1 MSRIALQY
9 CLFGGVCGVWR
20 VSGCCLRDPACCQGV
35 VVFKK
40 VGKVNLVLFCLAAAS
55 AFKYCPSGGCL
66 WCVCGAWRVSGCCLR
81 DPACCLGVVVLKKV
95 GKVNLV
101 LSCLAAASAF
111 EYCPSGG
118 CLWCVC
124 GVWRVSGCC
133 LRGPGCCQRGN
144 GVKTSEK
151 RFTSTIL
158 YSCGLVS

>member
-1 MSRIALQY
+1 ML
-9 CLFGGVCGVWR
+9 
-20 VSGCCLRDPACCQGV
+20 SGCSSIQKSWKSQFSVVLFSCRQCLRILSVWGV
-35 VVFKK
+35 F
-40 VGKVNLVLFCLAAAS
+40 
-55 AFKYCPSGGCL
+55 
-66 WCVCGAWRVSGCCLR
+66 R
-81 DPACCLGVVVLKKV
+81 
-95 GKVNLV
+95 
-101 LSCLAAASAF
+101 
-111 EYCPSGG
+111 G